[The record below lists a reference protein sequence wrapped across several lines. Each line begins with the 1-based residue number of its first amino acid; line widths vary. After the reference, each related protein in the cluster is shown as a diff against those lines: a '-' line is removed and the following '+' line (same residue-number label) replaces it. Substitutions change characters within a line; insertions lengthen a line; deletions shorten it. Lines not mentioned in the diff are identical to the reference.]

1 MIDQMSHCD
10 LGSWQGRSSAGQWAH
25 EEQGQKRKGGE
36 VEHQLCLCTHQRGPP
51 MKSDMWEALCRSTC
65 VHIEAR
71 IQSRV
76 SSLVTFH
83 LSFWDR
89 VSLGLNLSSS
99 IQLFHGPT
107 SLMDSPFATSPIPW
121 FQVHTSVLEV
131 FTWILGINHNA
142 RKAIYW
148 LRYIPQSRKFF
159 FS

>member
-36 VEHQLCLCTHQRGPP
+36 VEHQLCLRTHQRGPP